1 MDIEEIIQ
9 KIVDNGKIED
19 METLSDMLEDTMEEL
34 EKYDKDCF
42 DKYIMKLYKMA
53 YGNVLP
59 DKLKI
64 QWVNNMKPVARWQ
77 VEQIEEIKDIYM
89 RYGVNMPFYSFF
101 VIINLLYSDMSN
113 SLGEINN
120 KEDLTRYI
128 EATNDWYYDED
139 AHNTQ
144 EAKLLAYW
152 EYIVN

>member
-9 KIVDNGKIED
+9 KIVDNGRIED
-19 METLSDMLEDTMEEL
+19 MKTLSDMLEDTMEEL
-34 EKYDKDCF
+34 EKYDKNCF
-42 DKYIMKLYKMA
+42 DKYMMKLYKMA

-64 QWVNNMKPVARWQ
+64 QWVNNMKPAARWQ
-77 VEQIEEIKDIYM
+77 VEQIEEIKNIYR

-120 KEDLTRYI
+120 EEDLTRYI
-128 EATNDWYYDED
+128 QATNDWYYDED
-139 AHNTQ
+139 AYNTQ

-152 EYIVN
+152 EYVVN